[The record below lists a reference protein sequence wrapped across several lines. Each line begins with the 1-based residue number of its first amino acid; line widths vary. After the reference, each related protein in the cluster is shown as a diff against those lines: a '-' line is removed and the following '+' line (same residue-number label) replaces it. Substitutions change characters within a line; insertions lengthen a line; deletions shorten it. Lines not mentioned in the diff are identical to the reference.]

1 MSGLSGIRTVLS
13 GYRTEVRCD
22 RRKQISWPIYLA
34 AARAD
39 VGLDCPVTLVV
50 VALTPAV
57 ARWCAQPIVL
67 DRHGSVVRPLVLGPE
82 VIPRIVDIDAARAK
96 PELAVLSAM
105 VHAETEDAPHIAAAA
120 LIACRTLDSP
130 HVSLYADMVEARLDV
145 IARRAVEELMEIHGY
160 HLQTAHAR
168 KHFAAGEKKGQK
180 DGLEQGRRDMASML
194 VNQLEHRFGPLPA
207 YATRA
212 IAAAS
217 VETLLG
223 LGTRMLDAAS
233 LDDVV
238 PRPVRRRAGGKVA
251 GPPARSSA
259 R

>member
-1 MSGLSGIRTVLS
+1 RVEDARGRLLELLIA
-13 GYRTEVRCD
+13 EVQLRCD
-22 RRKQISWPIYLA
+22 RRKQISWPIYLT

-67 DRHGSVVRPLVLGPE
+67 DRQGSVVRPRVLGPE
-82 VIPRIVDIDAARAK
+82 VIPRIVDIEAARAQ

-105 VHAETEDAPHIAAAA
+105 VHAESEDAPHIATAG
-120 LIACRTLDSP
+120 LIACRTRDRP

-145 IARRAVEELMEIHGY
+145 FARRAVEELMEIHGY

-180 DGLEQGRRDMASML
+180 DGLKQGRREAASML
-194 VNQLEHRFGPLPA
+194 VGMLEHRFGPL
-207 YATRA
+207 
-212 IAAAS
+212 
-217 VETLLG
+217 
-223 LGTRMLDAAS
+223 
-233 LDDVV
+233 
-238 PRPVRRRAGGKVA
+238 
-251 GPPARSSA
+251 
-259 R
+259 